1 MGKNIIIILKSLW
14 SDHFIFRIGVSTIYR
29 FGIILFCVQRKT
41 LCERHKMITIWE
53 GHPELLNLYFQP
65 KYLNISRWIF
75 SLKRKMVILTSHIFL
90 TTGQLYS
97 TPIGRLSLNTRA
109 PLAVRG
115 KREYFIKLYFKMFT
129 FTNNF
134 YFLHKVSSLPSVTL
148 RRINWPSKW

>member
-1 MGKNIIIILKSLW
+1 MWSLNIKLSAADNEHPKS
-14 SDHFIFRIGVSTIYR
+14 
-29 FGIILFCVQRKT
+29 
-41 LCERHKMITIWE
+41 
-53 GHPELLNLYFQP
+53 LNLYFSP

-97 TPIGRLSLNTRA
+97 ILIGRLLLNTGTS
-109 PLAVRG
+109 LAVRG
-115 KREYFIKLYFKMFT
+115 KQEYFIKLYFKMFT

-148 RRINWPSKW
+148 RRLNCPNNRERLLYKKYVYKYNCHDITMRVTYSKSSLLRRHFPA